1 MILSPTEGALVILSI
16 VIAVLLAITLVFSVY
31 ALLLRVRNGQ
41 RERLTEMLKSRWEG
55 PVLAAIV
62 DPTRVD
68 EVHEVVPEKYRLHF
82 VNFILEY
89 TRRVRGEE
97 RQTLRLLAS
106 PYLDLIVGRMK
117 HRDAGRR
124 ARAVQTLGTL
134 GLPAY
139 SSAVLD
145 GLRDES
151 PLVSMTAAR
160 YLARREF
167 PEFAP
172 AVLEHIDSF
181 DSWNRRFLASMLA
194 EMGSEVSGTLR
205 GGLTDDT
212 RPDWLKA
219 VFAEALRTQRDP
231 LAGDPAAAALGQEP
245 DRELAA
251 SLLRLIAEVGRV
263 QHLPVVRSFTN
274 SEDEM
279 LRSQAMHALGLLTD
293 GSDLSAL
300 VEGLD
305 DSSPWTAIHA
315 ARGVKEAGGR
325 TLLEGMVADEH
336 QRNELAGQI
345 LFEEGE
351 P

>member
-134 GLPAY
+134 GLLLGTVGVAAVAIQGAIERRG
-139 SSAVLD
+139 SLAVLHAI
-145 GLRDES
+145 GFTRQRLALILWLES
-151 PLVSMTAAR
+151 L
-160 YLARREF
+160 
-167 PEFAP
+167 
-172 AVLEHIDSF
+172 
-181 DSWNRRFLASMLA
+181 
-194 EMGSEVSGTLR
+194 
-205 GGLTDDT
+205 
-212 RPDWLKA
+212 
-219 VFAEALRTQRDP
+219 
-231 LAGDPAAAALGQEP
+231 
-245 DRELAA
+245 
-251 SLLRLIAEVGRV
+251 
-263 QHLPVVRSFTN
+263 LPVV
-274 SEDEM
+274 
-279 LRSQAMHALGLLTD
+279 LGLVI
-293 GSDLSAL
+293 GGGG
-300 VEGLD
+300 GLLAATPLLQTARQGI
-305 DSSPWTAIHA
+305 PWDVLATSTAS
-315 ARGVKEAGGR
+315 
-325 TLLEGMVADEH
+325 TLLVAS
-336 QRNELAGQI
+336 LAGLLAVWLLAI
-345 LFEEGE
+345 PRRPAEE
-351 P
+351 